1 VNSGTAAATGQEARA
16 RHETDGSEPGALP
29 APSGLDTSRP
39 NVARVYDF
47 LLGGKDHFEA
57 DRAAA
62 EMLVQVL
69 PHSALA
75 CSQNRQFLGRV
86 VRYLIEDQ
94 GIRQFIDI
102 GSGLPTADN
111 VHQIAKEIDPGARVV
126 YADYDPVVVLHSKVL
141 LEGAEGVR
149 VIQADLRD
157 PGSILGDPGVGE
169 LIDLGQP
176 AAVLMF
182 AILHFLPDAEQ
193 PYETVRRFTQAM
205 APGSYLAL
213 SHITDEA
220 VSPEASQAAQQVYQ
234 GASAPVVPRSRE
246 GIARFFDGLEVMDPG
261 RVDINLWPKQAD
273 GPGAPL
279 TFYGGAARK
288 L

>member
-1 VNSGTAAATGQEARA
+1 MN
-16 RHETDGSEPGALP
+16 GSELGGLP
-29 APSGLDTSRP
+29 APNGLDTSRP
-39 NVARVYDF
+39 NVARVYDYM
-47 LLGGKDHFEA
+47 LGGKDNFEA

-62 EMLVQVL
+62 EMLIKVL

-75 CSQNRQFLGRV
+75 CRQNRQFLGRV
-86 VRYLIEDQ
+86 VRYLIEEK
-94 GIRQFIDI
+94 GIRQFIDL

-111 VHQIAKEIDPGARVV
+111 VHQIAQKIDPGARVV

-141 LEGAEGVR
+141 LEGSEGVR

-176 AAVLMF
+176 AAILMF

-220 VSPEASQAAQQVYQ
+220 VSPETSQAAQQVYQ

-246 GIARFFDGLEVMDPG
+246 DIARFFDGLELTG
-261 RVDINLWPKQAD
+261 SGLVDINLWPVKAL

-288 L
+288 P